1 MPKNKAA
8 KAAPKS
14 VENNHKATRTGGITG
29 KGFQPGQSGN
39 PGGRKKVAPEVKEM
53 LKAEAPEAARF
64 LIETM
69 HNEAVKDEL
78 RIKCAE
84 TVLERVYG
92 KATQPIEGDL
102 SGGFIITIG
111 QEVADYAG

>member
-8 KAAPKS
+8 KAAPQNRAKNGRFVS
-14 VENNHKATRTGGITG
+14 GNNA
-29 KGFQPGQSGN
+29 N
-39 PGGRKKVAPEVKEM
+39 PGGRPKVDKSVKEM
-53 LKAEAPEAARF
+53 LKAAAPEAARF